1 MKLRLMVY
9 VGMLAACGAALGA
22 DVIVGKQTCAAMA
35 VPATGTYTLIAVP
48 FKDVGGKEAKVKVAD
63 VVKTVGLKAGSHL
76 FYYTGENYYAW
87 KLEEGTWKGAA
98 VSYKKNGKDE
108 MTQTP
113 EDGFQVPCGATLW
126 LQRAEES
133 EEGVVLYGEEAP
145 VLNPTLT
152 AKSVQLISNPKAT
165 DYTFTAAAVTG
176 RENGNYSSILTLDV
190 GEGAGITVGMPVV
203 CPQGLVGRITEV
215 GKSWSRVTTIVEAQ
229 SAVGAYVERSHASG
243 IVEGDFTLSGDGICR
258 MSYLPADSD
267 ITEGDRILTSGYGD
281 IYPRG
286 LVVGYVRS
294 VTENPYTR
302 SLVAE
307 IACAAPISAL
317 ENVMI
322 VTSFTQYAE

>member
-48 FKDVGGKEAKVKVAD
+48 FKDVGGADQKIKVAD

-87 KLEEGTWKGAA
+87 KLEEGTWKGAT

-108 MTQTP
+108 TTQTP

-133 EEGVVLYGEEAP
+133 DESVVLYGEEATVP
-145 VLNPTLT
+145 NPTLT

-165 DYTFTAAAVTG
+165 DYTFTAEGVKGVADGDMIMIPQDDGTQTVYTYKTEKGWGQYEQSGTVPGTEIPLMKFTVKMVTIPGG
-176 RENGNYSSILTLDV
+176 RGAWYASKGTTPPSIV
-190 GEGAGITVGMPVV
+190 
-203 CPQGLVGRITEV
+203 
-215 GKSWSRVTTIVEAQ
+215 W
-229 SAVGAYVERSHASG
+229 
-243 IVEGDFTLSGDGICR
+243 
-258 MSYLPADSD
+258 
-267 ITEGDRILTSGYGD
+267 
-281 IYPRG
+281 
-286 LVVGYVRS
+286 
-294 VTENPYTR
+294 
-302 SLVAE
+302 
-307 IACAAPISAL
+307 
-317 ENVMI
+317 
-322 VTSFTQYAE
+322 

>member
-48 FKDVGGKEAKVKVAD
+48 FKDVGGVDQKIKVAD

-133 EEGVVLYGEEAP
+133 EESVVLYGEEAP
-145 VLNPTLT
+145 VPNPTLT

-165 DYTFTAAAVTG
+165 DYTFKA
-176 RENGNYSSILTLDV
+176 
-190 GEGAGITVGMPVV
+190 
-203 CPQGLVGRITEV
+203 
-215 GKSWSRVTTIVEAQ
+215 
-229 SAVGAYVERSHASG
+229 
-243 IVEGDFTLSGDGICR
+243 EGDEGVADGDMIMIPQDDGTQTAYTYKTGKGWGQYEQSGKVLGTEIPLMKFTVKTVTIPGG
-258 MSYLPADSD
+258 
-267 ITEGDRILTSGYGD
+267 
-281 IYPRG
+281 RG
-286 LVVGYVRS
+286 AWYVS
-294 VTENPYTR
+294 KGTTPP
-302 SLVAE
+302 S
-307 IACAAPISAL
+307 
-317 ENVMI
+317 I
-322 VTSFTQYAE
+322 VW

>member
-1 MKLRLMVY
+1 MKLHSLIC
-9 VGMLAACGAALGA
+9 VGMFAAAGAALGG
-22 DVIVGKQTCAAMA
+22 DVIVGTTCAAMA
-35 VPATGTYTLIAVP
+35 VPATGMYTLIAVP

-165 DYTFTAAAVTG
+165 DYTFTAAGADGDMIMIPQDNGTQTAYTYKTGKGWGQYKGTAEKIPGTEIPLSKFETATVTIPGG
-176 RENGNYSSILTLDV
+176 RGAWYVSKGDTVPSI
-190 GEGAGITVGMPVV
+190 A
-203 CPQGLVGRITEV
+203 
-215 GKSWSRVTTIVEAQ
+215 W
-229 SAVGAYVERSHASG
+229 
-243 IVEGDFTLSGDGICR
+243 
-258 MSYLPADSD
+258 
-267 ITEGDRILTSGYGD
+267 
-281 IYPRG
+281 
-286 LVVGYVRS
+286 
-294 VTENPYTR
+294 
-302 SLVAE
+302 
-307 IACAAPISAL
+307 
-317 ENVMI
+317 
-322 VTSFTQYAE
+322 

>member
-48 FKDVGGKEAKVKVAD
+48 FKDVGGADQKIKVAD

-87 KLEEGTWKGAA
+87 KLEEGTWKGAT

-108 MTQTP
+108 TTQTP

-133 EEGVVLYGEEAP
+133 DESVVLYGEEATVP
-145 VLNPTLT
+145 NPTLT

-165 DYTFTAAAVTG
+165 DYTFTAEGVKGVADGDMIMIPQDDGTQTVYTYKTGKDWGQYEQSGTVPGTSIPLMKFTVKTVTIPGG
-176 RENGNYSSILTLDV
+176 RGAWYASKGTTPPSIV
-190 GEGAGITVGMPVV
+190 
-203 CPQGLVGRITEV
+203 
-215 GKSWSRVTTIVEAQ
+215 W
-229 SAVGAYVERSHASG
+229 
-243 IVEGDFTLSGDGICR
+243 
-258 MSYLPADSD
+258 
-267 ITEGDRILTSGYGD
+267 
-281 IYPRG
+281 
-286 LVVGYVRS
+286 
-294 VTENPYTR
+294 
-302 SLVAE
+302 
-307 IACAAPISAL
+307 
-317 ENVMI
+317 
-322 VTSFTQYAE
+322 

>member
-48 FKDVGGKEAKVKVAD
+48 FKDVGGADQKIKVAD

-133 EEGVVLYGEEAP
+133 EESVVLYGEEAP
-145 VLNPTLT
+145 VPNPTLT

-165 DYTFTAAAVTG
+165 DYTFKA
-176 RENGNYSSILTLDV
+176 
-190 GEGAGITVGMPVV
+190 
-203 CPQGLVGRITEV
+203 
-215 GKSWSRVTTIVEAQ
+215 
-229 SAVGAYVERSHASG
+229 
-243 IVEGDFTLSGDGICR
+243 EGDEGVADGDMIMIPQDDGTQTAYTYKTGKGWGQYEQSGKVLGTEIPLMKFTVKTVTIPGG
-258 MSYLPADSD
+258 
-267 ITEGDRILTSGYGD
+267 
-281 IYPRG
+281 RG
-286 LVVGYVRS
+286 AWYASKGTTPPS
-294 VTENPYTR
+294 
-302 SLVAE
+302 
-307 IACAAPISAL
+307 
-317 ENVMI
+317 I
-322 VTSFTQYAE
+322 VW

>member
-48 FKDVGGKEAKVKVAD
+48 FKDVGGADQKIKVAD

-133 EEGVVLYGEEAP
+133 EESVVLYGEEAP
-145 VLNPTLT
+145 VPNPTLT

-165 DYTFTAAAVTG
+165 DYTFKA
-176 RENGNYSSILTLDV
+176 
-190 GEGAGITVGMPVV
+190 
-203 CPQGLVGRITEV
+203 
-215 GKSWSRVTTIVEAQ
+215 
-229 SAVGAYVERSHASG
+229 
-243 IVEGDFTLSGDGICR
+243 EGDEGVADGDMIMIPQDDGTQTAYTYKTGKGWGQYEQSGKVLGTEIPLMKFTVKTVTIPGGRGAWYVSKGTTP
-258 MSYLPADSD
+258 PA
-267 ITEGDRILTSGYGD
+267 
-281 IYPRG
+281 
-286 LVVGYVRS
+286 
-294 VTENPYTR
+294 
-302 SLVAE
+302 
-307 IACAAPISAL
+307 
-317 ENVMI
+317 I
-322 VTSFTQYAE
+322 VW